1 MVQIQILNLNLQFGY
16 VSVRKIQ
23 IQILNFLNLNF
34 RVFFFRVRRAL
45 AAHVRLVLHPHSQRI
60 VCGRLSI

>member
-34 RVFFFRVRRAL
+34 RVFIDSR
-45 AAHVRLVLHPHSQRI
+45 
-60 VCGRLSI
+60 